1 MFLKLYIFG
10 KIPPIKLEL
19 TICTKSWKGVQLL
32 KRIHYSLVVNGCCCW
47 VSVALLTREIQFSNF
62 PIFLRIL
69 GVLSTFS
76 FYPIYRFQREERRLE
91 FNSGPLNFCHC
102 KRKQALTVSKAISIA
117 IDSNTSTRSYFC
129 LYVVESSPLW
139 AISFEKIGDR
149 GLLARIVFARFPI
162 GEQIF
167 FPSFLL
173 NLTFILSIAHAVN
186 IFILFS
192 TW

>member
-1 MFLKLYIFG
+1 MK
-10 KIPPIKLEL
+10 
-19 TICTKSWKGVQLL
+19 
-32 KRIHYSLVVNGCCCW
+32 
-47 VSVALLTREIQFSNF
+47 SNF

-102 KRKQALTVSKAISIA
+102 ERKQALTVSKAISIA

-167 FPSFLL
+167 FPPLLAQFNFHIIDCTRCKYIYTFFDLIIFYGEKPFCEEYNRYNKMFIFCNLFLL
-173 NLTFILSIAHAVN
+173 SVKFPLRKFSIYIYIYYN
-186 IFILFS
+186 R
-192 TW
+192 

>member
-1 MFLKLYIFG
+1 MK
-10 KIPPIKLEL
+10 
-19 TICTKSWKGVQLL
+19 
-32 KRIHYSLVVNGCCCW
+32 
-47 VSVALLTREIQFSNF
+47 SNF

-102 KRKQALTVSKAISIA
+102 ERKQALTVSKAISIA

-167 FPSFLL
+167 FPPFLL

-186 IFILFS
+186 IFILFLLDNFLWRE
-192 TW
+192 TFLWRI